1 MLDVYIVYNNL
12 FNPLFIKF
20 YKLYL
25 NDLKKYIIIKL
36 FKLNI
41 IVSRKLDTIIN
52 HNNCLKAMAL

>member
-41 IVSRKLDTIIN
+41 IVSRKLATIIN